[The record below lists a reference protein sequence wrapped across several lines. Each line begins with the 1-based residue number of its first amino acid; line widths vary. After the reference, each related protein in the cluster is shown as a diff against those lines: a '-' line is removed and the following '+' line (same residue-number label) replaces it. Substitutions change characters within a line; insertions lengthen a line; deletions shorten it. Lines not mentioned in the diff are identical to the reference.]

1 MTAAPPDSF
10 ALKTMQLRRI
20 FLGLALTVLAACAS
34 PDDEHRASALRPLPS
49 NEQIISTVYDAEYTV
64 PDGFFVDERADT
76 PGSYTLYHVRNASS
90 AYELCSDD
98 FDQALE
104 WEAADNE
111 SRAVSGVFVGSYEND
126 KYFEIIRELSYPDAV
141 GSVWEPTSPGF
152 ARVFKCAMVNRDGVD
167 SSALDGHAGTLNA
180 RPLTPGI
187 LGEFVEYLWQFTYIG
202 ASPRKVLDSYGWER
216 ADAFEHTLLLALVF
230 RQGHGRCDRI
240 EVVEWIHSA
249 DKASGVV
256 NRTFHFL
263 FAIEAT
269 QDSGGFPRE
278 CS

>member
-1 MTAAPPDSF
+1 MTAGPPDRF
-10 ALKTMQLRRI
+10 ALKTMQKRRTV
-20 FLGLALTVLAACAS
+20 LALALTVLAACAS
-34 PDDEHRASALRPLPS
+34 PDEEHSSSALRPLPS
-49 NEQIISTVYDAEYTV
+49 NEQIISAVYDAEYSV

-76 PGSYTLYHVRNASS
+76 PGSYTVYHVRNASG

-111 SRAVSGVFVGSYEND
+111 SRAVSGLYVGSYENER
-126 KYFEIIRELSYPDAV
+126 YFEFIRELSYPDAV
-141 GSVWEPTSPGF
+141 GSVREPTSTGF

-167 SSALDGHAGTLNA
+167 SGPLDGRAGTLNA

-202 ASPRKVLDSYGWER
+202 ASRRKVLDSYGR
-216 ADAFEHTLLLALVF
+216 DNADAFEHTLLLALAF
-230 RQGHGRCDRI
+230 KQGHGRCDRI

-249 DKASGVV
+249 AKASGVV

-269 QDSGGFPRE
+269 QDGGGFPRE